1 MTNGS
6 LERHFRE
13 ISQSD
18 IIIKPLQFITAIEE
32 YIRNKQAVELSAIK
46 DSNLVKSIDEFK
58 LLSGISNLEVN
69 ISQFLTKTLIPSQNY
84 KEFFQT
90 KINY

>member
-18 IIIKPLQFITAIEE
+18 IIIKPLQFVTAIEE
-32 YIRNKQAVELSAIK
+32 YIREKQSVVLSTIQIPK
-46 DSNLVKSIDEFK
+46 LVKKIDEFK
-58 LLSGISNLEVN
+58 LFSGISNLEVN
-69 ISQFLTKTLIPSQNY
+69 ISQFLTQALIPSHNL